1 MSTQEYKYESL
12 SLTPQMRMVPDK
24 EWRINISTSG
34 ILNNPC
40 VRGFIDNE
48 SSSSIPVS
56 KNFAAPR
63 KYTEKEL
70 NRILADCHAE
80 TKAKQDSKK
89 EDFNHIINSEW
100 AKVVALPVKIPDE
113 NTSARHRDDQLIQ
126 MGIPYITKTY
136 YRRDFTDFYNDVIN
150 GMKSLNDTT
159 GDPLGEYTAMIF
171 KPVAIYTDYVG
182 RLFNTADSIMMI
194 PEDVTIDYVTKLLFH
209 CRFGVNNSNDRLR
222 SEANHI
228 SIICENSVE
237 TYTNYNQLSHAS
249 PIEKDKSYIRFTL
262 LLGGLKSHE

>member
-1 MSTQEYKYESL
+1 MSTQEYNYESL
-12 SLTPQMRMVPDK
+12 SLKPHMKLVPEK
-24 EWRINISTSG
+24 EWRINISTSE
-34 ILNNPC
+34 ILNNPY
-40 VRGFIDNE
+40 VRRFIDAN
-48 SSSSIPVS
+48 SVSSILVS
-56 KNFAAPR
+56 KNVAIPR

-80 TKAKQDSKK
+80 KKAKQDSKK
-89 EDFNHIINSEW
+89 EDFNQIINAEW
-100 AKVVALPVKIPDE
+100 AKVVVPPVKIPDE
-113 NTSARHRDDQLIQ
+113 KTTARRRDDQLMQ
-126 MGIPYITKTY
+126 MGVPYINKTY

-150 GMKSLNDTT
+150 SISSLNDTT
-159 GDPLGEYTAMIF
+159 GDPLGEYTAMSF

-182 RLFNTADSIMMI
+182 RLFNTTDSIMMI
-194 PEDVTIDYVTKLLFH
+194 PGDVTIDWITKLLFH
-209 CRFGVNNSNDRLR
+209 CRFGVNNPKDCFR

-237 TYTNYNQLSHAS
+237 TYANYNQLSHKS